1 MLFYLGSYHV
11 GDTEDTDGGYVHIRL
26 CTCMYVITLFPA
38 PTTKGQREPGTIYP
52 EGEGRAN
59 MGKYATKTTQPIEAA
74 RHFSHLYDG
83 KLPRGLC
90 CSGLCYFLVQGPNH
104 QL

>member
-1 MLFYLGSYHV
+1 MH
-11 GDTEDTDGGYVHIRL
+11 DTQLSEDEGMDVHIRL

-90 CSGLCYFLVQGPNH
+90 CSGYIIFWYRD
-104 QL
+104 